1 MKKLACLMVVAVLLV
16 VTMIP
21 AFAAAGINDNEK
33 KITDYMKTA
42 YVVDGQTIT
51 VGNEFFAKLDN
62 FFASESIDVTDAQY
76 KEIMGI
82 LDEALKYCQSKKLVK
97 IEDIK
102 KKGATEDLL
111 NYASRA
117 LAVLGCTVSTD
128 GHIADADD
136 LKSATAKLIVKD
148 AAGNEVLNLNL
159 EIVRTALA
167 KTGADYSAAAACGVA
182 AVAVLAAAGVAVRK
196 FRKESDED

>member
-21 AFAAAGINDNEK
+21 AFAGINDYEK
-33 KITDYMKTA
+33 KLTDYMKTA

-62 FFASESIDVTDAQY
+62 FFASDSVDMTEAQY
-76 KEIMGI
+76 NEIMGI
-82 LDEALKYCQSKKLVK
+82 LGEALKYCQSKKLVK
-97 IEDIK
+97 IADIK
-102 KKGATEDLL
+102 KQGATQDLL
-111 NYASRA
+111 DYAARA

-167 KTGADYSAAAACGVA
+167 KTGADYSAATVCGVS

-196 FRKESDED
+196 FRKDDED